1 MDQRTLPTPDPSPT
15 APAAAASSL
24 PVPSRFP
31 MLASLSYRDFRW
43 MLAGSFAS
51 FLGMSMQMIT
61 RGWLVLRLEDDSP
74 LALAM
79 VMISFSLPMTFVS
92 LVGGALADRLA
103 RKHLIIISQ
112 AGNAVMTVFLGV
124 LDMNGTV
131 EFWHIFV
138 FGLVNGSLMAF
149 NMPSR
154 QAMLSEIVPEKN
166 LMNAISLN
174 SAVMNLTG
182 IAGPAAAGFLILFVD
197 TSGVFFIV
205 GAIYVLSVILTLALN
220 AGNSPASTSRNGIA
234 GDIKEGL
241 SYAAAD
247 PGRLGLVMLMLITT
261 LFGFSYWAL
270 MPAWAREALDV
281 QSDGLGI
288 LMAIMGIGSLVGT
301 LALAS
306 VPTVRRRGI
315 LLTGAAIAWGAAL
328 AAFSQV
334 GSYIMAIPFLVVIG
348 AISATSMTMTMTM
361 TQVLSEPRMRGRM
374 MSIPMMAF
382 GAMPLSAL
390 PFGALAERI
399 GTPDALLISGV
410 LLVVITTLFA
420 IVYPPFRRV
429 D

>member
-1 MDQRTLPTPDPSPT
+1 
-15 APAAAASSL
+15 
-24 PVPSRFP
+24 
-31 MLASLSYRDFRW
+31 
-43 MLAGSFAS
+43 MLAGSFTS
-51 FLGMSMQMIT
+51 FVAMSMQMIT
-61 RGWLVLRLEDDSP
+61 RGWLVLRLQDDSP

-103 RKHLIIISQ
+103 RKHLIIVSQ
-112 AGNAVMTVFLGV
+112 AGNAVMTIVLGV
-124 LDMNGTV
+124 LDVTGHVT
-131 EFWHIFV
+131 FWHIFAIG
-138 FGLVNGSLMAF
+138 FVNGSLMAF

-174 SAVMNLTG
+174 TSAMNLTG
-182 IAGPAAAGFLILFVD
+182 IAGPAAAGFLILVVD
-197 TSGVFFIV
+197 TAGVFFIV
-205 GAIYVLSVILTLALN
+205 GAIYVLSVILTMVVN
-220 AGNSPASTSRNGIA
+220 AGNSPVSTSRNGVA

-241 SYAAAD
+241 AYATAH
-247 PGRLGLVMLMLITT
+247 PGRLGLVIMMLITT

-301 LALAS
+301 LGLAS